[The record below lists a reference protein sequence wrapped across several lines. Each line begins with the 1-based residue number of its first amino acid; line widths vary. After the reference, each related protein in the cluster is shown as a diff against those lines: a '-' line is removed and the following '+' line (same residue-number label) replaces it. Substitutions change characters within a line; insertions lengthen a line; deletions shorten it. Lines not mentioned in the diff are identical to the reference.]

1 MQSSSRQKAAN
12 PLSGRKEDVMKKNTV
27 VAAYVLEIVGDIEPT
42 LRGPYKNTDT
52 RDRAAK
58 RLRVRDARKEN
69 GIFAL
74 DLMRNGK
81 IRVWAYSA
89 GFLDGTLDEQGKDS
103 DEDQAEEIRFI
114 NYYRCPDD
122 GTEWT
127 DRWSCAC
134 NDRCP
139 TSDKEIEPY
148 ESIEISSPSE
158 PLKSID
164 RPGLRKDARN
174 ALRKFGA

>member
-1 MQSSSRQKAAN
+1 
-12 PLSGRKEDVMKKNTV
+12 MKRNV
-27 VAAYVLEIVGDIEPT
+27 IVAAYVLEIVGDIEPN
-42 LRGPYKNTDT
+42 LRGPYKNSDS

-58 RLRVRDARKEN
+58 RLRKKDAGKEN

-74 DLMRNGK
+74 DMMNNGK

-89 GFLDGTLDEQGKDS
+89 GFLDGTFDEPARDS
-103 DEDQAEEIRFI
+103 DEDRAEEIRFI
-114 NYYRCPDD
+114 NHYRCPDD

-134 NDRCP
+134 NDKCP
-139 TSDKEIEPY
+139 TCNKEIEPY
-148 ESIEISSPSE
+148 ESEEIDPPSE

-164 RPGLRKDARN
+164 RPGPRKDARN
-174 ALRKFGA
+174 ALRKSGA

>member
-1 MQSSSRQKAAN
+1 MIFRTPATLPGGKGN
-12 PLSGRKEDVMKKNTV
+12 GMKKNVV

-52 RDRAAK
+52 RDRAAQ
-58 RLRVRDARKEN
+58 RLRQKDAGKEN

-74 DLMRNGK
+74 DLMNNGK

-89 GFLDGTLDEQGKDS
+89 GFLDKAVAAD
-103 DEDQAEEIRFI
+103 EEIRFI
-114 NYYRCPDD
+114 NHYQCPDD

-134 NDRCP
+134 NDKCP
-139 TSDKEIEPY
+139 TCNKEIEPY
-148 ESIEISSPSE
+148 ESQEIDHPSE

-164 RPGLRKDARN
+164 RPNPRKDARN

>member
-1 MQSSSRQKAAN
+1 
-12 PLSGRKEDVMKKNTV
+12 MKRNIV
-27 VAAYVLEIVGDIEPT
+27 VAAYVLEIEGDIEPK
-42 LRGPYKNTDT
+42 LRGPYKSPDT
-52 RDRAAK
+52 RDRAAR
-58 RLRVRDARKEN
+58 RLREKDGEKEN

-74 DLMRNGK
+74 DLMKNGK
-81 IRVWAYSA
+81 ISVWAYSA
-89 GFLDGTLDEQGKDS
+89 GFLEGTYEVS

-114 NYYRCPDD
+114 NHYRCPDD

-127 DRWSCAC
+127 DHWSCAC

-139 TSDKEIEPY
+139 TCDKEIEPY
-148 ESIEISSPSE
+148 ESEEIDAPSK

-164 RPGLRKDARN
+164 RPGPRKDARN